1 MNEIRFFINRLGPEE
16 GWVPSSSRQ
25 RSIGIMMYLRYS
37 GFRKREVNGL
47 NLEDQASKTL
57 YRRCPVGFAGISCTA
72 IFDEQFSDETFIL
85 YVFY

>member
-16 GWVPSSSRQ
+16 GWVPRSARQ

-37 GFRKREVNGL
+37 GFRKGEVNGL
-47 NLEDQASKTL
+47 TPEDLASKTL

-72 IFDEQFSDETFIL
+72 IFDE
-85 YVFY
+85 

>member
-16 GWVPSSSRQ
+16 GLVPRSARQ

-37 GFRKREVNGL
+37 GFRKGEVNGL
-47 NLEDQASKTL
+47 TPEDLASKIL

-72 IFDEQFSDETFIL
+72 IFDE
-85 YVFY
+85 

>member
-1 MNEIRFFINRLGPEE
+1 MNEIQFFINRLGPEE
-16 GWVPSSSRQ
+16 GWVPPRARQ

-47 NLEDQASKTL
+47 TLEDQASKTL

-72 IFDEQFSDETFIL
+72 IFDE
-85 YVFY
+85 